1 MVPHPLDPLSKD
13 EVHAA
18 YRAAAGT
25 VDQQHWTDGVRC
37 NVVTLIEPPKR
48 QWKEFEEGGAFPAR
62 MAEVILQVPSTTDVF
77 RFLVKLFTSGDDA
90 EVVDVEKL
98 EHVQP
103 LATPDDCAL
112 AEEIVK
118 NDDYVQEMIK
128 NRYGIEDMDLVA
140 CDPWSV
146 HHCGDK
152 RLTEWRKDGQPARL
166 IQTFLYLRSDADD
179 NHYAHPVDMVPV
191 VDLNM
196 RCVTNVFMHEEPPQ
210 IPSESVNYHRNKL
223 ASNSYLQT
231 MWRESIKKLQ
241 ITQPDGPSFTLRGNQ
256 VTWEGWTMRVG
267 FNYREGLVIYEANFM
282 GREVLDRASLV
293 EMAVPYGDT
302 NEPFQRKCAFDVGDY
317 GLGYCANSLALGCD
331 CLGHVHY
338 FDAVMANSKG
348 EPYTLKNAVC
358 MHEEDDGLMW
368 KHMEYRN
375 NHSEARRSR
384 RLVLSFI
391 ATVVNYE
398 YLFYWY
404 FGQDGSIDFEIKL
417 SGELSTNLLSERER
431 VSGKPECGTMV
442 APGVNSQYHQHC
454 FCARIDVSIDGNE
467 NSVEEVDVL
476 PLPEDSK
483 NPYGNGF
490 YAKKTTFKTEQ
501 EAQRV
506 ADASKART
514 WQIINPN
521 KINRI
526 ADLPVAYKLMPFTK
540 GMAGPTLLTG
550 PNSAVTKKG
559 QFATKHLWVTPYH
572 EEERWPAGEFPMQ
585 STGGEGLPKW
595 TAANRSIENTDIVLW
610 HSFAVTHVPRVEDFP
625 VMPCEFTGFT
635 LKPFNFLEGNPT
647 IDIPP
652 TVESTSVQA
661 CSNGCGH

>member
-338 FDAVMANSKG
+338 FDAVMANSK
-348 EPYTLKNAVC
+348 
-358 MHEEDDGLMW
+358 
-368 KHMEYRN
+368 
-375 NHSEARRSR
+375 
-384 RLVLSFI
+384 
-391 ATVVNYE
+391 VVNYE

-540 GMAGPTLLTG
+540 A
-550 PNSAVTKKG
+550 
-559 QFATKHLWVTPYH
+559 
-572 EEERWPAGEFPMQ
+572 
-585 STGGEGLPKW
+585 LP
-595 TAANRSIENTDIVLW
+595 
-610 HSFAVTHVPRVEDFP
+610 
-625 VMPCEFTGFT
+625 
-635 LKPFNFLEGNPT
+635 
-647 IDIPP
+647 
-652 TVESTSVQA
+652 
-661 CSNGCGH
+661 